1 MPPSSRVL
9 VVDDDL
15 TSRLLVTE
23 ILESDGHV
31 VEAVG
36 SGEDAIA
43 AAAATLPDLVL
54 LDVVMEGLD
63 GFATLSR
70 IHGMS
75 VGAPIP
81 VIMITGNDD
90 TVAIDRAYEMG
101 ATDFMTK
108 PINWTLL
115 RYRVQ
120 YILRADRIARQLGFA
135 REQAEHASRLKSE
148 FLSRLSHEM
157 RTPLNGIS
165 GTLSLLDELD
175 LSDEVRELTSIV
187 GQSAITLQKTVENV
201 LDFSLLD
208 SGSMTVHESPF
219 DPRQLVAGLVAD
231 WQPAAQAKK
240 VVLTSFVD
248 PEVEDEV
255 IGDATRIAQVVGNL
269 VDNAVKFTPQGS
281 IEIGLRRG
289 ASTEQPTLCFEVS
302 DTGIGVSESDQRAI
316 FDPFVQADG
325 SATRQYDGNG
335 LGLTVALHVTQL
347 LGGNLHLRSV
357 VGRGSVFT
365 CELPVRSGRAEVAA

>member
-1 MPPSSRVL
+1 MPSASRIL

-23 ILESDGHV
+23 ILESDGNV
-31 VEAVG
+31 VEAVA

-43 AAAATLPDLVL
+43 AAAAIPPDLVL

-63 GFATLSR
+63 GFATLGR
-70 IHGMS
+70 IHRMS

-120 YILRADRIARQLGFA
+120 YILRADRMARQLGFA

-175 LSDEVRELTSIV
+175 LSSEARELTAIV
-187 GQSAITLQKTVENV
+187 AASASALQRTVENV

-208 SGSMTVHESPF
+208 SGSMTVEESAF
-219 DPRQLVAGLVAD
+219 EPRKLVAELVAN
-231 WQPAAQAKK
+231 WQSVAQQKSL
-240 VVLTSFVD
+240 VLTSFVD
-248 PEVEDEV
+248 PEVPDDV
-255 IGDATRIAQVVGNL
+255 IGDAARLSQVVGNL
-269 VDNAVKFTPQGS
+269 VDNAVKFTPAGS
-281 IEIGLRRG
+281 VEIGLRRG
-289 ASTEQPTLCFEVS
+289 GSATHATLCFEIS
-302 DTGIGVSESDQRAI
+302 DTGIGVPDADQRAI
-316 FDPFVQADG
+316 FQPFVQADG

-347 LGGNLHLRSV
+347 LGGTLNLRSV

-365 CELPVRSGRAEVAA
+365 CEVPVRRAAPEAAA